1 MNNKDE
7 WEVDIRKSIRKYEAS
22 SEGMGYD
29 YSTYYRHCKPI
40 VNLESNGRKYIPHDS
55 KNATLR

>member
-1 MNNKDE
+1 MGYNDD
-7 WEVDIRKSIRKYEAS
+7 WEIDISKSIRKYEAS

-29 YSTYYRHCKPI
+29 YSTYYRHSKPI
-40 VNLESNGRKYIPHDS
+40 VNLTSNRRKYIPHDA